1 MKKTIA
7 LLLCFVLLLG
17 CLPLFASAKDA
28 QTVPVIH
35 IFGFMSSPI
44 YADTANEDST
54 RLFPPEKNAI
64 LTMVKSLLP
73 AVSSFTVTK
82 NWERFGDRLIP
93 ALNALLLD
101 VGNDEKG
108 DPKGSTG
115 VHFTYPTAEEIKE
128 SARADFVYDWR
139 DDPFVSAD
147 RLAAFV
153 DYVADDCGFGK
164 VALECHSYGGV
175 VTLTYLSTHG
185 TDKIM
190 SCCFNAT
197 AVFGA
202 AFAGE
207 LMRGQVNLSA
217 DALAAFLEGLFD
229 STEYEGILRAVVLL
243 FDDMGGLTFLCNFIN
258 DMFDHL
264 SSRIWKESIVPVFGN
279 WLSVWSMVPDEAM
292 QDAYDF
298 VFSGIRSPDTDDGKV
313 FLSRVE
319 HFNNEIRT
327 RRVARLQV
335 VNDNCNLY
343 VVARYGYA
351 GVPLGDIWQ
360 ANSDGVLNTE
370 SESFGATCRTYSFFE
385 PPEAALQL
393 IAPNGAIDASTCL
406 FPQQT
411 WFVRNYKHTQKDPA
425 MDAFTATLL
434 TADDQLTVEG
444 LSDYPQ
450 FLFFDKALRALR
462 PDINQ
467 IAVSATWQQD
477 LKKLFRSLWERFLN
491 LFRFPQKAVA

>member
-1 MKKTIA
+1 MKKVVA
-7 LLLCFVLLLG
+7 LFLSLVLLLSF
-17 CLPLFASAKDA
+17 LPLFAAA
-28 QTVPVIH
+28 AEQTVPVIH
-35 IFGFMSSPI
+35 VFGFMSSQI
-44 YADTANEDST
+44 YADPADEGSA

-73 AVSSFTVTK
+73 AISSFTVTK
-82 NWERFGDRLIP
+82 NWNRFGDRLIP
-93 ALNALLLD
+93 ALNDLLLP
-101 VGNDEKG
+101 VGNDERG

-115 VHFTYPTAEEIKE
+115 ARFVRPEKEEI
-128 SARADFVYDWR
+128 AQTGRADFVYDWR
-139 DDPFVSAD
+139 DDPFVSAAE
-147 RLAAFV
+147 LAAFV

-175 VTLTYLSTHG
+175 VTLTYLASYG
-185 TDKIM
+185 TAKIK

-207 LMRGQVNLSA
+207 LMRGRVRLST
-217 DALAAFLEGLFD
+217 DALAAFLEGIFD
-229 STEYEGILRAVVLL
+229 QTEYEGILRAVVSLV
-243 FDDMGGLTFLCNFIN
+243 DDMGGLAFLCDFIN
-258 DMFDHL
+258 EMFEHL

-279 WLSVWSMVPDEAM
+279 WLSVWSMVPDEAL
-292 QDAYDF
+292 QDAYAF
-298 VFSGIRSPDTDDGKV
+298 VFSGIRSPDTEDGKY

-319 HFNNEIRT
+319 HFNSEIRT
-327 RRVARLQV
+327 RREERLRT
-335 VNDNCNLY
+335 VNDKCGLY

-360 ANSDGVLNTE
+360 ANTDGVLNTE
-370 SESFGATCRTYSFFE
+370 SESFGATCRSYSFSE
-385 PPEAALQL
+385 PPETPLQL

-434 TADDQLTVEG
+434 TADAQLTIDS

-477 LKKLFRSLWERFLN
+477 LKKLIRSLWERFLN
-491 LFRFPQKAVA
+491 LFRFQRRSAA

>member
-1 MKKTIA
+1 MKKPVA
-7 LLLCFVLLLG
+7 LLLSLVLLLSF
-17 CLPLFASAKDA
+17 LPLFSFAAE
-28 QTVPVIH
+28 QTTPVIH
-35 IFGFMSSPI
+35 IFGFMSCPI
-44 YADTANEDST
+44 YDDPADESSA

-64 LTMVKSLLP
+64 LDMVKRLLP

-82 NWERFGDRLIP
+82 NWARFGDRLIP
-93 ALNALLLD
+93 ALNDLLLP

-115 VHFTYPTAEEIKE
+115 ARFVRPEKAQIAETG
-128 SARADFVYDWR
+128 RADFAYDWR
-139 DDPFVSAD
+139 DDPFVSA
-147 RLAAFV
+147 RELAAFV

-164 VALECHSYGGV
+164 VALECHSYGGI
-175 VTLTYLSTHG
+175 VTLTYLALFG
-185 TDKIM
+185 TEKVK

-197 AVFGA
+197 AVYGA

-207 LMRGQVNLSA
+207 LMRGRVRLSA

-229 STEYEGILRAVVLL
+229 HTEYEGILRAVVSL
-243 FDDMGGLTFLCNFIN
+243 FDDMGGLAFLCNFIN
-258 DMFDHL
+258 EMFEHL

-292 QDAYDF
+292 EDAYAF

-313 FLSRVE
+313 FLGRVK
-319 HFNNEIRT
+319 HFNSEIRT
-327 RRVARLQV
+327 RREARLRAV
-335 VNDNCNLY
+335 DDACGLY

-370 SESFGATCRTYSFFE
+370 SESFGATCRTFSFSE
-385 PPEAALQL
+385 PPETPLQL

-406 FPQQT
+406 FPRQT

-434 TADDQLTVEG
+434 RADGQQTVDSLEE
-444 LSDYPQ
+444 YPQ
-450 FLFFDKALRALR
+450 FLFFDKTLRALR
-462 PDINQ
+462 PDVNQ
-467 IAVSATWQQD
+467 IAAAASWQQD
-477 LKKLFRSLWERFLN
+477 VKKLLRSLWERFLN
-491 LFRFPQKAVA
+491 LFRFSKRQAA